1 MILSL
6 LWQIWMLLQVQGWQV
21 HARILN
27 NLKKTIYL
35 TNEIINMY
43 GLIVELL

>member
-21 HARILN
+21 HDRILN

-35 TNEIINMY
+35 TNEIIIIY
-43 GLIVELL
+43 GLIAELL